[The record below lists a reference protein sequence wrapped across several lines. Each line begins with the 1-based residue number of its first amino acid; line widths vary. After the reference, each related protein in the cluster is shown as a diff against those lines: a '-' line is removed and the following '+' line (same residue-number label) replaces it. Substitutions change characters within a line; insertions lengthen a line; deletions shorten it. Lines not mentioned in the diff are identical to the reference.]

1 MLHTPC
7 TSQKNGLCTPLAVS
21 SAVAKTKENAVF
33 LHCSQLEAITKKTST
48 IGIKINLGF
57 QIKQYKFSLQVH
69 KVAPNLHLIYRICG
83 RNVY

>member
-1 MLHTPC
+1 MLCTPC
-7 TSQKNGLCTPLAVS
+7 SSQKNGLWTQHAVS
-21 SAVAKTKENAVF
+21 SAIVKTKGNAVF
-33 LHCSQLEAITKKTST
+33 LHCSQLEAIINTST

-69 KVAPNLHLIYRICG
+69 RVTPNLHLIYRICG